1 MQKVDSVIRAKVVV
15 LGNTGVGKTCLVT
28 SYVTGNFPQGVA
40 PTIGAAYLSKDIDV
54 GRSRVKLQIWD
65 TAGQERFRSMAPI
78 YYRGADAAILVF
90 DVKESESL
98 DAVTMWIK
106 ELRSAQGVPENIAIM
121 IAANKVDEETEVD
134 PKTCSIEIVRQ
145 AAKLAE
151 KESAMLLCTS
161 GITKIGLDKLF
172 VGIAKDLLANQ
183 KTTSPQENIQLNK
196 QQQKPATSGCC

>member
-1 MQKVDSVIRAKVVV
+1 MVRAKVVV

-90 DVKESESL
+90 DVKDPETL
-98 DAVTMWIK
+98 NAVTMWIK
-106 ELRSAQGVPENIAIM
+106 ELRSAQGVPEHICIT
-121 IAANKVDEETEVD
+121 IAANKVDENQEID
-134 PKTCSIEIVRQ
+134 PKICNIPIVRQ
-145 AAKLAE
+145 AAKIAE
-151 KESAMLLCTS
+151 EEGANLICTS
-161 GITKIGLDKLF
+161 GITKIGLSELF
-172 VGIAKDLLANQ
+172 VGIAKNVLENH
-183 KTTSPQENIQLNK
+183 KTNNPGPSENIKLSSQENK
-196 QQQKPATSGCC
+196 ESSGCC